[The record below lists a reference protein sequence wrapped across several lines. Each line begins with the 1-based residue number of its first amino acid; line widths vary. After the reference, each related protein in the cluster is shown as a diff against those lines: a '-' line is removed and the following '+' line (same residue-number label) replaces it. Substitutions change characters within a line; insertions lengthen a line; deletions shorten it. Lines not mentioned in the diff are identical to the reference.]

1 MAGQEARAT
10 DPRYYIAMHLSRRA
24 FLGSAAASALLR
36 GQTHPP
42 NIVFIYADDLGYGD
56 LGVYGSKI
64 RTPNL
69 DRMAA
74 EGVRFTQFYSANP
87 VCSPSRAALL
97 TGRYPTRVGV
107 PRVLNPNDT
116 TGLALNETTLAQ
128 MFKSSGY
135 RTMCIGKWHLG
146 HHPEYLPTARGF
158 DEYFGIP
165 YSNDMKPTPLL
176 HNTEQIEE
184 PAKLD
189 SLTQRY
195 TEQAVKFLEQSS
207 GSPFFLYMPHTFPHV
222 PLAASPRFRGKSPLG
237 LYGDVVEELD
247 WSVGEVLST
256 IRRIG
261 ADDNT
266 LVMFSSDNGP
276 WSQGSAG
283 ALRGRKGSTYEG
295 GVREPFLARFP
306 GRIPKGTVCT
316 GVAGTIDIL
325 PTLAKL
331 TGAKLPVAPL
341 DGIDIWPL
349 LSGARQSLDREALLY
364 FDNWNLQ
371 CARWGKW
378 KLHMARY
385 NTFAFSPAPAG
396 GRVNLPLRPP
406 ELYDLEAD
414 PMESYDVAPENPAV
428 VREIQSRIERLLAT
442 FPEEVQKAWKDTQ
455 SRETAPTS
463 AGALPRKK
471 Q

>member
-1 MAGQEARAT
+1 MT
-10 DPRYYIAMHLSRRA
+10 LSRRT
-24 FLGSAAASALLR
+24 FLAGSAAALVRA
-36 GQTHPP
+36 QTRPP

-64 RTPNL
+64 PTPNL

-87 VCSPSRAALL
+87 VCSPARAALL

-116 TGLALNETTLAQ
+116 VGLALNETTIAQ
-128 MFKSSGY
+128 MLKASGY

-146 HHPEYLPTARGF
+146 HQPQYLPTARGF

-165 YSNDMKPTPLL
+165 YSNDMTPRPLL

-184 PAKLD
+184 PANLET
-189 SLTQRY
+189 LTPRY
-195 TEQAVKFLEQSS
+195 TEQAVKFLERSP
-207 GSPFFLYMPHTFPHV
+207 GTPFFLYMPHTFPHI
-222 PLAASPRFRGKSPLG
+222 PLAASKKFRGKSPLG
-237 LYGDVVEELD
+237 LYGDVIEELD
-247 WSVGEVLST
+247 WSVGENFST
-256 IRRIG
+256 LRRIG
-261 ADDNT
+261 ADNNT

-276 WSQGSAG
+276 WYQGSAG

-306 GRIPKGTVCT
+306 GRIPKGSVCQ
-316 GVAGTIDIL
+316 GIAGTVDIL
-325 PTLAKL
+325 PTIAKL
-331 TGAKLPVAPL
+331 TGAKLPAFPL

-349 LSGARQSLDREALLY
+349 LTGARSSIDREALLY
-364 FDNWNLQ
+364 FDHWNLQ
-371 CARWGKW
+371 CARLGKW
-378 KLHMARY
+378 KLHFARY
-385 NTFAFSPAPAG
+385 NTFAFSPSPQG

-406 ELYDLEAD
+406 ELYDIETD

-428 VREIQSRIERLLAT
+428 VREIQSRVDRLLAT
-442 FPEEVQKAWKDTQ
+442 FPDEVQKAWQETQ
-455 SRETAPTS
+455 SRETAATP